1 VSSLR
6 DLLIQKDFYR
16 VAMQTTKS
24 NHYKVTANI
33 NGKNGSFIIDT
44 GASSSCID
52 SQHIA
57 HFKLVAKDTQMRA
70 TGAGASNIDMQVSL
84 DNTLR
89 FGLWSKTNVQI
100 IVMDLS
106 HVNHGLVKLNETPVH
121 GIIGADLL
129 KTARAVIDYGRNCL
143 YVK

>member
-1 VSSLR
+1 L
-6 DLLIQKDFYR
+6 
-16 VAMQTTKS
+16 QTTLS

-52 SQHIA
+52 MLHIA
-57 HFKLVAKDTQMRA
+57 HFKLTVKDTKMQA
-70 TGAGASNIDMQVSL
+70 TGAGASNIAMQVSSH
-84 DNTLR
+84 NILR
-89 FGLWSKTNVQI
+89 FGHWSKANVQI

-106 HVNHGLVKLNETPVH
+106 HVNKGLGEIEEAPVH

-129 KTARAVIDYGRNCL
+129 KMSRTVIDYGRNCM

>member
-1 VSSLR
+1 
-6 DLLIQKDFYR
+6 
-16 VAMQTTKS
+16 MQTTKS

-44 GASSSCID
+44 GASSSCVD
-52 SQHIA
+52 ERFA
-57 HFKLVAKDTQMRA
+57 PHFKLTLQQTEMQA
-70 TGAGASNIDMQVSL
+70 TGAGASNLDMQVSQE
-84 DNTLR
+84 NTLR
-89 FGLWSKTNVQI
+89 FGAWQKSNVQI

-106 HVNHGLVKLNETPVH
+106 HVNLGLSELGEAPVH

-129 KTARAVIDYGRNCL
+129 KSARTVIDYGRNCM